1 MGHVTQLCR
10 KATEL
15 VSRKVEVNEA
25 GELGNIWGDAL
36 WREGWRGSDRGRGV
50 SRQDGGRGRGRGRG
64 GSRQKEGG
72 IKGGK
77 E

>member
-36 WREGWRGSDRGRGV
+36 WREGWRREWR
-50 SRQDGGRGRGRGRG
+50 REWERR
-64 GSRQKEGG
+64 
-72 IKGGK
+72 KGKGLRLS
-77 E
+77 EELYQLTSFF